1 MGRTAIIMQP
11 TYLPWSGYFD
21 LMDQADVCVFLDV
34 VQFNKRSWQQRNRVK
49 TAQGELMLTVP
60 VRSKGRFEQRI
71 MDVEI
76 DAERRFA
83 DAHVRSVRLAYARA
97 PHAAPFLDDWETIV
111 RRGHAHL
118 ADLNIDLITWFR
130 DAIGLQTPL
139 VRCSSLD
146 VSGKRVD
153 LLIDVCR
160 AVGADH
166 YLSPVGSRGYIE
178 ENDLF
183 AEHGIALRYQAYHPV
198 PYRQL
203 HGDFTPSLSMLDLL
217 LNEGE
222 RSLAVIRAGRD
233 GA

>member
-1 MGRTAIIMQP
+1 
-11 TYLPWSGYFD
+11 
-21 LMDQADVCVFLDV
+21 VCVFLDT

-49 TAQGELMLTVP
+49 TPQGELMLTVP

-83 DAHVRSVRLAYARA
+83 DAHARSVRLAYARA
-97 PHAAPFLDDWETIV
+97 PHAAPFLDEWEAIL
-111 RRGHAHL
+111 RRDHARL

-130 DAIGLQTPL
+130 DALGLSTPL

-166 YLSPVGSRGYIE
+166 YLSPVGSRVYIE
-178 ENDLF
+178 QDDRF
-183 AEHGIALRYQAYHPV
+183 AEHGIALRYQAYRP
-198 PYRQL
+198 PTYRQL
-203 HGDFTPSLSMLDLL
+203 HGDFIPSLSMLDLL
-217 LNEGE
+217 LNEGGQ
-222 RSLAVIRAGRD
+222 SLALIRSGRD

>member
-1 MGRTAIIMQP
+1 VGRTAIIMQP

-49 TAQGELMLTVP
+49 GAQGELMLTVP

-83 DAHVRSVRLAYARA
+83 DSHVRGVRLAYARA
-97 PHAAPFLDDWETIV
+97 PYAVPFLDEWEAIL
-111 RRGHAHL
+111 RRGHTRL
-118 ADLNIDLITWFR
+118 AELNIDLITWLR
-130 DAIGLQTPL
+130 DAMGLRTPF

-166 YLSPVGSRGYIE
+166 YLSPLGSKVYIDE
-178 ENDLF
+178 DDRF
-183 AEHGIALRYQAYHPV
+183 AEHGIALRYQAYRP
-198 PYRQL
+198 PQYRQL
-203 HGDFTPSLSMLDLL
+203 HGDFMPSLSMLDLL

-222 RSLAVIRAGRD
+222 RSLALIRSGRD